1 VRLLGP
7 QSAISSVKLN
17 TPVQVRSADGE
28 MLSHVYDLSRG
39 KYDLTVETGPS
50 FTTRREEAA
59 SQMTELIRA
68 YPAAAPVLG
77 DLLAKN
83 LDWPDADE
91 IAKRLQSLLP
101 AAANDNAPANALA
114 AKLQQQVAL
123 LSAQLQGLQSDR
135 SLDAEKLRIEAYK
148 AETDRLKL
156 TAMARPNKPVFSAA
170 AQKPRNAVL
179 PSGGGEGMDFQS
191 SETPEGESE
200 GPSFAPLPN
209 PSNVYSL
216 STGRVSRAGYQDP
229 GNDKVGLG
237 WRVWVTESDGSQTGY
252 GHMDPRTTPPVG
264 TQVEVG
270 DHIGNF
276 ANPTNGESTGPHVH
290 VQRFDP
296 SGKLADPGVI
306 SPLFNGIITT
316 RFGKNVKDPTHPAGH
331 SGIDFVPR
339 PQ

>member
-1 VRLLGP
+1 
-7 QSAISSVKLN
+7 
-17 TPVQVRSADGE
+17 VQVQGANGE

-123 LSAQLQGLQSDR
+123 LSAQLQGMQNDR
-135 SLDAEKLRIEAYK
+135 TLDVEKLRIEAYK

-156 TAMARPNKPVFSAA
+156 TADMTRPSGRVFSAA
-170 AQKPRNAVL
+170 ARKPRNAVL
-179 PSGGGEGMDFQS
+179 PSGGGDDTDFES
-191 SETPEGESE
+191 SDTPEGESE
-200 GPSFAPLPN
+200 GPSFVPPPN

-216 STGRVSRAGYQDP
+216 STGRVSRAGWEDP
-229 GNDKVGLG
+229 NNHNAGLG
-237 WRVWVTESDGSQTGY
+237 WRVWITEGDRSQMGY

-264 TQVEVG
+264 TPVEVG

-296 SGKLADPGVI
+296 SGKLVNPGTIPPLLNSKVSSPFRPTANPADKVHPLGHGGV
-306 SPLFNGIITT
+306 
-316 RFGKNVKDPTHPAGH
+316 DW
-331 SGIDFVPR
+331 VPK
-339 PQ
+339 

>member
-123 LSAQLQGLQSDR
+123 LSAQLQGLQNDR
-135 SLDAEKLRIEAYK
+135 TLDAEKLRIEAYK

-156 TAMARPNKPVFSAA
+156 TADIGR
-170 AQKPRNAVL
+170 
-179 PSGGGEGMDFQS
+179 
-191 SETPEGESE
+191 
-200 GPSFAPLPN
+200 
-209 PSNVYSL
+209 SN
-216 STGRVSRAGYQDP
+216 G
-229 GNDKVGLG
+229 
-237 WRVWVTESDGSQTGY
+237 
-252 GHMDPRTTPPVG
+252 
-264 TQVEVG
+264 
-270 DHIGNF
+270 GNF
-276 ANPTNGESTGPHVH
+276 DNGKS
-290 VQRFDP
+290 D
-296 SGKLADPGVI
+296 L
-306 SPLFNGIITT
+306 
-316 RFGKNVKDPTHPAGH
+316 
-331 SGIDFVPR
+331 FVP
-339 PQ
+339 PAI